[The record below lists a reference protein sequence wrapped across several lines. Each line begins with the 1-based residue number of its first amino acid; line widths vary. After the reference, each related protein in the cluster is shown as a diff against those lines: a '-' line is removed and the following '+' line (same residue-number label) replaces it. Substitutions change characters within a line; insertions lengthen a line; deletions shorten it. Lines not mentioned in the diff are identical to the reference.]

1 MPEVDMFKLLKQ
13 AREMQAQMKKVQ
25 EELKDKSIQIDCQGV
40 RIAMNGKQEVQ
51 SVTIA
56 PEILAG
62 ASVEKLEKI
71 FLRAFNEAITKSQ
84 DLMAAEMKKISGGM
98 NIPGLT

>member
-1 MPEVDMFKLLKQ
+1 MDMFKLLKQ
-13 AREMQAQMKKVQ
+13 AREMQSQMKKIQ
-25 EELKDKSIQIDCQGV
+25 EELKDKTIQIDSQGV
-40 RIAMNGKQEVQ
+40 RIVMNGKQEVQ

-62 ASVEKLEKI
+62 ISAEKLEKI
-71 FLRAFNEAITKSQ
+71 MLRAFNEAISKSQ
-84 DLMAAEMKKISGGM
+84 DLMAGEMKKISGGM

>member
-1 MPEVDMFKLLKQ
+1 MFKLLKQ
-13 AREMQAQMKKVQ
+13 AREMQSQMKKIQ
-25 EELKDKSIQIDCQGV
+25 EELKDKTIQIDSQGV
-40 RIAMNGKQEVQ
+40 RIVMNGKQEVQ

-62 ASVEKLEKI
+62 ISAEKLEKI
-71 FLRAFNEAITKSQ
+71 MLRAFNEAISKSQ
-84 DLMAAEMKKISGGM
+84 DLMAGEMKKISGGM

>member
-1 MPEVDMFKLLKQ
+1 
-13 AREMQAQMKKVQ
+13 MQSQMKKIQ
-25 EELKDKSIQIDCQGV
+25 EELKDKTIQIDSQGV
-40 RIAMNGKQEVQ
+40 RIVMNGKQEVQ

-62 ASVEKLEKI
+62 ISAEKLEKI
-71 FLRAFNEAITKSQ
+71 MLRAFNEAISKSQ
-84 DLMAAEMKKISGGM
+84 DLMAGEMKKISGGM